1 MSLNKEHIDIEL
13 LRRYYNNDLSD
24 AARHDLEK
32 QALNDPFLKDAMDG
46 FDENPGSFN
55 QFYETNK
62 SKFGGKK
69 SYTFLTAV
77 GIIIALF
84 VVTTLIK
91 KYDGIDNEHL
101 VQNDTDS
108 LVGIDTTQLNPE
120 LLAEAVPEYEMIPA
134 AIETLNVIPQADIVT
149 PNEVVNHQELVADI
163 ISELE
168 EPIIITEDFSHED
181 DLTIADESTHW
192 HKRGQVSTETSYL
205 FDLMVVDYRKMTREN
220 QKITYKRFELGGVS
234 ADQEGEV
241 ENKDDLIEREVKVPY
256 FDYLRKSMS
265 FFAEGRYKK
274 ALNRYLLIL
283 DQYPDDLNAL
293 FYGALSYHNLGK
305 NAEAIVF
312 FDKIINGELYVFNEE
327 ALWYK
332 AKALIKLK
340 KKSEAKS
347 ILEEII
353 AHGGFYTQEA
363 IALREKL

>member
-1 MSLNKEHIDIEL
+1 MSSNSEHIDIEL
-13 LRRYYNNDLSD
+13 LRRYYNNELSD
-24 AARHDLEK
+24 TARHELEK

-55 QFYETNK
+55 QFYEANK
-62 SKFGGKK
+62 GKFRSKK
-69 SYTFLTAV
+69 SYTVLTAV

-84 VVTTLIK
+84 VVTALIK

-101 VQNDTDS
+101 AQNDTDS
-108 LVGIDTTQLNPE
+108 LIGIDTTQFNPE
-120 LLAEAVPEYEMIPA
+120 LLAEEVLEFEMIPA
-134 AIETLNVIPQADIVT
+134 AIETLSVIAQADIVT
-149 PNEVVNHQELVADI
+149 PNEVVNHQELVAEI
-163 ISELE
+163 INEQE
-168 EPIIITEDFSHED
+168 EPIIINEDFSHEE
-181 DLTIADESTHW
+181 DLSIQDESAHW
-192 HKRGQVSTETSYL
+192 HKHGQITTETSYL
-205 FDLMVVDYRKMTREN
+205 FDLMVVDYRKITREN
-220 QKITYKRFELGGVS
+220 EKITYKRFELSGVS
-234 ADQEGEV
+234 ADQEDGVKNE
-241 ENKDDLIEREVKVPY
+241 DDLIEREVKVPY
-256 FDYLRKSMS
+256 YDYLRKSMS

-305 NAEAIVF
+305 NTEAIVF
-312 FDKIINGELYVFNEE
+312 FDKIINGELYVFSEE

-340 KKSEAKS
+340 KKVEAKA